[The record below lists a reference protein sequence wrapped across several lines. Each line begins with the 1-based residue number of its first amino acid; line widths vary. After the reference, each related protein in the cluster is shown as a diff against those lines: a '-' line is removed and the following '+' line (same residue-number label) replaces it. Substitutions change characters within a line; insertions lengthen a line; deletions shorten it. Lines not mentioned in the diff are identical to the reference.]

1 MSYQSIGRNAQR
13 SGEIGTPLERYKA
26 LILQE
31 ALGDNSNEFS
41 PEQMVGLLEK
51 IDIGEQV
58 VARYVDGTDV
68 TL

>member
-41 PEQMVGLLEK
+41 PEQMVVLLEK
-51 IDIGEQV
+51 IDI
-58 VARYVDGTDV
+58 
-68 TL
+68 